1 MCNAGRSVVSVD
13 TGSVVLPRLLVMVR
27 DREGP
32 LEAGFTCHSFSI
44 GNFTYVLVGLVLQSS
59 SHYVSRFRVGR
70 VWFHYDDQLGV
81 PERIDEG
88 CVWEF
93 ESRFR
98 LRGWYFQREGGATV
112 FQIAQPDGYD
122 LRMGGLN
129 DIHDE

>member
-1 MCNAGRSVVSVD
+1 MCDAGRSVVSVD
-13 TGSVVLPRLLVMVR
+13 TGSVVLPRLLVVVR

-32 LEAGFTCHSFSI
+32 LEAGFTCSFGI
-44 GNFTYVLVGLVLQSS
+44 GN
-59 SHYVSRFRVGR
+59 FRVGR

-81 PERIDEG
+81 PERIDES